1 MAKTLILIRHGKAL
15 PRETWKEDDAL
26 RPLSGGGELSM
37 EARLP
42 SALSLIDEGVASGG
56 IEVWS
61 SPALRTM
68 QTAQIVARI
77 LDAPEP
83 EAHECLLNQDA
94 EAFLGEF
101 EASEASCV
109 IAVGHNPFIDDVAAR
124 LSGVRLPIFTG
135 ATVALR
141 VERGAARSTRPS
153 ARLLWFVQGP
163 KASRWATLA
172 AMEGVLARAYDT
184 VNARL
189 LAFFENPQD
198 PETMHKFRVSIRTMR
213 SLVAFAEP
221 FMKRSQAKAMQ
232 RNLRTVVRWTS
243 RLRELDVL
251 HDQAAS
257 METPCAELADAI
269 AKARD
274 AERERVAKQLKSK
287 KAAKLL
293 AAVGE
298 EAMHVAWKPQAACE
312 GVSRKA
318 MRARFASMLAEL
330 ERDLEAL
337 DISDAEATHD
347 VRKEAK
353 RVRYSAENFRE
364 FLEDDAV
371 AVAKRMVKMQDG
383 LGAICDARVNL
394 EIIDAFPK
402 KKLSEDAR
410 VALDALRAS
419 NAEFLRAALEGE
431 AGGALLVDGPSAEA
445 GSADGLSADEVPDD
459 AWRVEEERADQPIGE
474 RPDSDAF
481 DETVD
486 GEAGPE
492 MAEAVTGDD
501 AREM

>member
-42 SALSLIDEGVASGG
+42 YSLSLIDEGMASGG

-101 EASEASCV
+101 EASEASCM
-109 IAVGHNPFIDDVAAR
+109 IAVGHNPFVDDVAAR

-257 METPCAELADAI
+257 MEMPCEELTGAI

-287 KAAKLL
+287 RAAKLL

-298 EAMHVAWKPQAACE
+298 EALDVAWKPRAAQE

-337 DISDAEATHD
+337 DIADAEATHD

-419 NAEFLRAALEGE
+419 NAEFLRKALEG
-431 AGGALLVDGPSAEA
+431 GK
-445 GSADGLSADEVPDD
+445 
-459 AWRVEEERADQPIGE
+459 
-474 RPDSDAF
+474 
-481 DETVD
+481 D
-486 GEAGPE
+486 GEAPGDERSAADAGAESEPPADAGAEPE
-492 MAEAVTGDD
+492 PPADAVAEPPAAETAGD
-501 AREM
+501 AIASREG

>member
-274 AERERVAKQLKSK
+274 AER
-287 KAAKLL
+287 
-293 AAVGE
+293 
-298 EAMHVAWKPQAACE
+298 
-312 GVSRKA
+312 
-318 MRARFASMLAEL
+318 
-330 ERDLEAL
+330 
-337 DISDAEATHD
+337 
-347 VRKEAK
+347 
-353 RVRYSAENFRE
+353 
-364 FLEDDAV
+364 
-371 AVAKRMVKMQDG
+371 
-383 LGAICDARVNL
+383 
-394 EIIDAFPK
+394 
-402 KKLSEDAR
+402 
-410 VALDALRAS
+410 
-419 NAEFLRAALEGE
+419 
-431 AGGALLVDGPSAEA
+431 
-445 GSADGLSADEVPDD
+445 
-459 AWRVEEERADQPIGE
+459 
-474 RPDSDAF
+474 
-481 DETVD
+481 
-486 GEAGPE
+486 
-492 MAEAVTGDD
+492 
-501 AREM
+501 

>member
-15 PRETWKEDDAL
+15 PRETWKEEDAA
-26 RPLSGGGELSM
+26 RPLSGGGELSL

-42 SALSLIDEGVASGG
+42 HVLSLIDKGMTSGG
-56 IEVWS
+56 VEVWS
-61 SPALRTM
+61 SPAVRTM
-68 QTAQIVARI
+68 QTACIAAHI
-77 LDAPEP
+77 LDADAPKEQ
-83 EAHECLLNQDA
+83 ECLLTQDA
-94 EAFLGEF
+94 DAFLRLF
-101 EASEASCV
+101 EESDASCV
-109 IAVGHNPFIDDVAAR
+109 VAVGHNPFVDDVAAR
-124 LSGVRLPIFTG
+124 LSGVRLPFFTG
-135 ATVALR
+135 AAVALR
-141 VERGAARSTRPS
+141 VERGAAQSTRPS

-172 AMEGVLARAYDT
+172 AIQSVIARSHDAVT
-184 VNARL
+184 ARM
-189 LAFFENPQD
+189 LAFFEHPED

-257 METPCAELADAI
+257 MEAPCAELADAI

-274 AERERVAKQLKSK
+274 AERERVTKQLKSK

-383 LGAICDARVNL
+383 FLKSSMPSPRRSFPMMHASPLTRCAQATPSSCAAPLKGRRARTLLLTRSSKIRSRSTLPKVSPPQPQRLNL
-394 EIIDAFPK
+394 SR
-402 KKLSEDAR
+402 LQLRRRVSHAR
-410 VALDALRAS
+410 RRRNRHQIHLRLYWS
-419 NAEFLRAALEGE
+419 IHCIYKRN
-431 AGGALLVDGPSAEA
+431 PS
-445 GSADGLSADEVPDD
+445 
-459 AWRVEEERADQPIGE
+459 
-474 RPDSDAF
+474 
-481 DETVD
+481 
-486 GEAGPE
+486 
-492 MAEAVTGDD
+492 
-501 AREM
+501 